1 MYKEVNPLFEVEE
14 QEFSL
19 HPDVADNIISLI
31 RVLAEMSVTDDLVRM
46 DFLVDYSNVLLR
58 CIQSDCI
65 SRLICEKE

>member
-14 QEFSL
+14 EEFTL
-19 HPDVADNIISLI
+19 HPDVSANVISLI

-46 DFLVDYSNVLLR
+46 DFLVEYSNVLLL

-65 SRLICEKE
+65 SRVFMEE